1 MKLKLIAIAL
11 FLVSLSFGQ
20 RKEKIKGSKIV
31 TVQIKET
38 ENFDGIDIADNIEV
52 FLVKADKS
60 SVEIEADDNLH
71 DVIVFDILA
80 GTLKISTTKEVIR
93 ANKFSLRINYTDSL
107 KTIVVKDKAKLNA
120 LSDLELNDITI
131 KNFDD
136 SKSFLNVKSPKFT
149 IQLNDKSEAELNIK
163 SENTILEISK
173 NARAKALVTST
184 DFKLDMYQKS
194 DLDIEGETVNAQIR
208 LDNNADLNAK
218 KFSVSQMNLTTEA
231 YTSCAVNVK
240 DNLKISATG
249 KSKVELLGDAKIEI
263 IDFKNNAILEKIEK

>member
-173 NARAKALVTST
+173 NAKAKALVTST

-240 DNLKISATG
+240 DNLKISAIG